1 MPTPDELDELKVIF
15 EKLAGRTPTDEEIEA
30 LKACFK
36 GNQPITFQVAKYI
49 NNVNQAQDS
58 QFGDRFATA
67 RSAERIDQDTDI
79 SNPTETAN
87 SSPEISPP
95 EVHEPVSQGRKNT
108 RLVLGL
114 ISMLL
119 LSLPVGIL
127 INHYLSIRKSPPKAT
142 FADWCK
148 QRDTNQEARHMVAI
162 LLKEAD
168 TQDCDAANK
177 KLSERKELDLSDR
190 NPLVND
196 YLKKHNLNSIS
207 NIEPL
212 SSLTQL
218 TQLDMSGQWQ
228 LKDINPLR
236 SLTHLK
242 ILRLKRA
249 GVGDGLTPLQSL
261 SDLEELDLS
270 KNGITDI
277 SPLSALKN
285 LKVLV
290 LSDNYAITDV
300 TPLESLQQ
308 LTKLDISKN
317 KIKDVRSL
325 SRLTNLTT
333 LDLSGNPLAKK
344 TCPVHETPSS
354 PI

>member
-1 MPTPDELDELKVIF
+1 MATPDELKVII
-15 EKLAGRTPTDEEIEA
+15 EKLAAGTATDEEIEVVRQ
-30 LKACFK
+30 ACEGSDK
-36 GNQPITFQVAKYI
+36 ITVQVAKYI

-67 RSAERIDQDTDI
+67 RSVERIDRDTGI

-87 SSPEISPP
+87 SSLEISPP
-95 EVHEPVSQGRKNT
+95 KVHEPVSQGRKNT
-108 RLVLGL
+108 RLMVGL
-114 ISMLL
+114 ISILL

-127 INHYLSIRKSPPKAT
+127 INYCQSIRNKAT

-148 QRDTNQEARHMVAI
+148 KRDTNQEARHMVAI

-228 LKDINPLR
+228 LQDLSPLK

-242 ILRLKRA
+242 VLRLKGA
-249 GVGDGLTPLQSL
+249 GVGDRLTPLQSL
-261 SDLEELDLS
+261 SHLEELDLS

-290 LSDNYAITDV
+290 LSDNYDITDV

-333 LDLSGNPLAKK
+333 LDLSDNPLANKR
-344 TCPVHETPSS
+344 CPVNETRSS
-354 PI
+354 PICIF